1 MSFTSLSVVSAVVI
15 TNINERAKNTQSKE
29 HRLSKKMRNLFI
41 NHILKIL
48 RMHNNAKQLLKLMAK
63 SEIKR
68 LNIKSK
74 LKDKKVNSLVKEKYK
89 NNDSNANLSSS
100 SHENYLLKIKRT
112 KSSEHKPTKLANKN
126 QTGDYHYIKV
136 SRDLNKRNKSLELV
150 SSKST
155 TNVCSSPIWVNRK
168 NLNKNYFDYYS
179 HYTDDNLSDDSRED
193 IMRNLEEVK
202 ILQVG
207 KRLSLRENSKSSKT
221 KSSKSVKKYKKYYI
235 LKRDNVLLYF
245 SYEWVLFALG
255 KLYLI

>member
-74 LKDKKVNSLVKEKYK
+74 LKDKNEKYK
-89 NNDSNANLSSS
+89 YSESNDNLSSS
-100 SHENYLLKIKRT
+100 LHENYLLKIKRT
-112 KSSEHKPTKLANKN
+112 KSSEHKPTKLGNKN

-255 KLYLI
+255 KFYSI